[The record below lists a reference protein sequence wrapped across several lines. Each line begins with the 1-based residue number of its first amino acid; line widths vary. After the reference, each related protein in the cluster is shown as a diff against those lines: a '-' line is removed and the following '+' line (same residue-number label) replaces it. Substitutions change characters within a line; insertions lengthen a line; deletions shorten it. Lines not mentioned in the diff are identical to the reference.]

1 LDTLSRFADQ
11 TAIVTGG
18 SRGIGRAIALQL
30 ASEGA
35 CVVINYLQAG
45 EAARE
50 VVETIEQAG
59 GKACAFQADVSDENA
74 VRRMVRFANKQ
85 FGHIHVLVAN
95 AGAVR
100 DQLVGMMS
108 LDAWETVIHINLR
121 GPFLCIRE
129 VLPFMMSQKYGN
141 IICLSSIAA
150 IRAGRGHAN
159 YVAAKGGLNAM
170 VRSLAVELAPKG
182 IRVNAVAPGVILT
195 DMTSRVRNLAG
206 DSILEQ
212 IPLKRFGVPLD
223 VAKAVCFLAS
233 EDASYITGEVLQV
246 TGGFGL

>member
-1 LDTLSRFADQ
+1 MDTLSRFADQ

>member
-1 LDTLSRFADQ
+1 MDTLSRFADQ

-50 VVETIEQAG
+50 VVDTIEQAG

>member
-1 LDTLSRFADQ
+1 MDARSRFADQ

-18 SRGIGRAIALQL
+18 SRGIGRAVALQL

-35 CVVINYLQAG
+35 CVVVNYLQAS

-50 VVETIEQAG
+50 VVDTIEQAG

-74 VRRMVRFANKQ
+74 VRRMIRFANKQ
-85 FGHIHVLVAN
+85 FGSVHVLVAN

-108 LDAWETVIHINLR
+108 LDAWETVIQTNLR

-129 VLPFMMSQKYGN
+129 VLPFMMSQKYGS

-150 IRAGRGHAN
+150 DRAGRGHAN

-182 IRVNAVAPGVILT
+182 IRVNAVSPGVILT
-195 DMTSRVRNLAG
+195 DMTTRVRNLAG

-212 IPLKRFGVPLD
+212 IPLKRFGVPVD

>member
-50 VVETIEQAG
+50 VVDTIEQAG

>member
-1 LDTLSRFADQ
+1 LNTRSRFADQ

-18 SRGIGRAIALQL
+18 SRGIGRAVALQL

-35 CVVINYLQAG
+35 RVVVNYLQAG

-50 VVETIEQAG
+50 VVGIIEQAG

-74 VRRMVRFANKQ
+74 VRRMIRFANKQ
-85 FGHIHVLVAN
+85 FEYIHVLVAN

-100 DQLVGMMS
+100 DQLVGVMS
-108 LDAWETVIHINLR
+108 LNAWETVIQTNLR

-129 VLPFMMSQKYGN
+129 VLPFMMSQKYGS

-150 IRAGRGHAN
+150 DRAGRGHAN

-182 IRVNAVAPGVILT
+182 IRVNAVSPGVILT
-195 DMTSRVRNLAG
+195 DMTTRVRNLAG

-212 IPLKRFGVPLD
+212 IPLKRFGVPVD

>member
-1 LDTLSRFADQ
+1 LDTLSRFTDQ

-50 VVETIEQAG
+50 VVDTIEQAG

-129 VLPFMMSQKYGN
+129 VLPFMMSQKYGS

-150 IRAGRGHAN
+150 NRAGRGHAN

-212 IPLKRFGVPLD
+212 IPLKRFGVPVD